1 MDEQEAAIRKRIA
14 QPRHRGRKA
23 EREAAAWQLA
33 ELIMSG
39 PQGFQSWPTA
49 H

>member
-14 QPRHRGRKA
+14 QLATEGRKA